1 MRTTP
6 VNPIRRVPTPSPE
19 EPVIVHVFGRTDAG
33 RTREHNGDAFVV
45 ADLTRGNATLQP
57 EVRTHAVGDRG
68 SLFMVADGMGGAA
81 AGEIASAMAI
91 EVVVR
96 EVSDALAASNAP

>member
-1 MRTTP
+1 MS
-6 VNPIRRVPTPSPE
+6 VPLAAGSRSSPSPGGE
-19 EPVIVHVFGRTDAG
+19 VVVRVFGRTDVG
-33 RTREHNGDAFVV
+33 RMREHNEDAFVV

-57 EVRTHAVGDRG
+57 EVRVHTIGDRG

-91 EVVVR
+91 EAVLR
-96 EVSDALAASNAP
+96 